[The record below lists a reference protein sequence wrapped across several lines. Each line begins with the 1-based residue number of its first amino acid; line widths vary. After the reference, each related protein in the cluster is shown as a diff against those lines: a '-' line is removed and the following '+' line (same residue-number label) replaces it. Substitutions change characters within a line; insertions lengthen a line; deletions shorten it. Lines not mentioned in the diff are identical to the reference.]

1 MSQLP
6 CVFCRI
12 VSGLEGSYRVY
23 EDRDV
28 VVILDKYPVSKG
40 HLLVITKEHYESIHD
55 AQPRIATKALTV
67 ASALARIYRV
77 ELGASGV
84 NIVVNSGRSAGQEIF
99 HFHIHVIP
107 RWSDTHS
114 LWGNRH
120 MLTHEEADEVLRK
133 LAPYTR
139 YIEEYVS
146 EALVA

>member
-1 MSQLP
+1 MSLP
-6 CVFCRI
+6 SCVFCRI
-12 VSGLEGSYRVY
+12 VSGLEGSYKVY

-40 HLLVITKEHYESIHD
+40 HLLVVTKEHYESIHD
-55 AQPRIATKALTV
+55 AQPRIAVKALTV

-99 HFHIHVIP
+99 HFHIHIIP
-107 RWSDTHS
+107 RWSDTRS
-114 LWGNRH
+114 LWGSRY
-120 MLTHEEADEVLRK
+120 MLTREEADEVLRK
-133 LAPYTR
+133 LAHYTR

-146 EALVA
+146 EALVS